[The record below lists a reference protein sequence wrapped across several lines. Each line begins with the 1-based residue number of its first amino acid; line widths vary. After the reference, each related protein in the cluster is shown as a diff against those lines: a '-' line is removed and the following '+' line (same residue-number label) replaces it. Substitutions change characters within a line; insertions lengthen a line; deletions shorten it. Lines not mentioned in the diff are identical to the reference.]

1 MKQYSLKLRK
11 ILLYDFIYYILIIL
25 SLIYILIYSKTFTLK
40 ENYKDKNKFYL
51 KIDNYVIDGNKLS
64 IDFNNL
70 KSIYYFKT
78 KEEINLFK
86 KNYNLGDT
94 LEVHGLLEIPNNNT
108 IPNTFNYKNYL
119 YNKKIK
125 YILKIESFKKIKDN
139 KNILIKIK
147 NYISKRIENIK
158 NNSYLYA
165 FILGKSSYLD
175 INVYNNYKING
186 ITHLFALSGLHV
198 SMFSSILLHILNKLK
213 LNEKITFTITSIFLI
228 LFSFIA
234 SFTPSI
240 LRATIFFILSSINKI
255 YYFFINPKN
264 LLYLTFTILIFI
276 NPFYIFDTGFILS
289 FTITYFILLLNEELT
304 IEGNIKS
311 ILVVSILSLL
321 SSLPIIINISYEV
334 NIIGFVNNIL
344 FIPLVSN
351 IIFPLSLMT
360 ILVPKLSIVL
370 FILTNIMEKIS
381 EFSCTI
387 FNIVLYFQK
396 LNYIEIFIYYIL
408 LILSIKKSKKI
419 LIILLI
425 FIFILYIKPYFN
437 KNTYIYFIDVGQG
450 DLELIVTENNESILI
465 DTGGKLSYKT
475 ESWKQRNKEFNLMSS
490 SVIPFIKSI
499 GIKKIDYLIITHGD
513 YDHMGEAIN
522 LVNGFKVEKV
532 IFNCGEYNDLEKEL
546 IKVLEKKN
554 IKYYSCVKELN
565 IDKYKLQF
573 LNTGTY
579 NNENDNSS
587 VIYLNYNNYKFLFMG
602 DAGVE
607 VEQNLIEKYNLKDID
622 VLKVGHHGSKTSS
635 SKCFIDSINPK
646 YSIISVGKN
655 NRYGHPNDSVLD
667 NLNDSN
673 IYRTD
678 INGSIMFKIK
688 NNKLRID
695 TCCP

>member
-289 FTITYFILLLNEELT
+289 FAITYFILLLNEELT

-381 EFSCTI
+381 AFSCTI

>member
-1 MKQYSLKLRK
+1 
-11 ILLYDFIYYILIIL
+11 
-25 SLIYILIYSKTFTLK
+25 
-40 ENYKDKNKFYL
+40 
-51 KIDNYVIDGNKLS
+51 
-64 IDFNNL
+64 
-70 KSIYYFKT
+70 
-78 KEEINLFK
+78 
-86 KNYNLGDT
+86 
-94 LEVHGLLEIPNNNT
+94 
-108 IPNTFNYKNYL
+108 
-119 YNKKIK
+119 
-125 YILKIESFKKIKDN
+125 
-139 KNILIKIK
+139 
-147 NYISKRIENIK
+147 
-158 NNSYLYA
+158 
-165 FILGKSSYLD
+165 
-175 INVYNNYKING
+175 
-186 ITHLFALSGLHV
+186 
-198 SMFSSILLHILNKLK
+198 MFSSILLHILNKLK

-255 YYFFINPKN
+255 YYFFIKPKN

-321 SSLPIIINISYEV
+321 SSLPIIIKNISYEV

-381 EFSCTI
+381 AFSCTI

-450 DLELIVTENNESILI
+450 DLELIVTENNESIMI

-490 SVIPFIKSI
+490 SVIQFIKSI
-499 GIKKIDYLIITHGD
+499 GLKKIDYLIITHGD
-513 YDHMGEAIN
+513 YDHMGESIN
-522 LVNGFKVEKV
+522 LVNNFKVEKV
-532 IFNCGEYNDLEKEL
+532 IFNCGEYNNLEKEL
-546 IKVLEKKN
+546 IEVLEQNN
-554 IKYYSCVKELN
+554 INYYSCIKELN
-565 IDKYKLQF
+565 IDKYKLKF
-573 LNTGTY
+573 LNTGIY
-579 NNENDNSS
+579 DNENDNSS

-602 DAGVE
+602 DAGI
-607 VEQNLIEKYNLKDID
+607 NREKDILENYNIKDID

-635 SKCFIDSINPK
+635 SVDFINRINPK

-655 NRYGHPNDSVLD
+655 NRYGHPNDSVLET
-667 NLNDSN
+667 LKDSK

-678 INGSIMFKIK
+678 QDGSIIFKIK
-688 NNKLRID
+688 NNILKIEK
-695 TCCP
+695 CIP

>member
-119 YNKKIK
+119 YHKKIK